1 MTLHDQ
7 FVEVIALL
15 GIEAAE
21 PEIVEDDKIRRQIA
35 SEDLVVRAVR
45 TRLAQLRQ
53 QRVGTNEHHRV
64 AGAHGS
70 GSAHVRG
77 ALTTRPAPTPL
88 TSTARPALGGGPW
101 GAAPTSPAA
110 RGYSFTVPRAT
121 PLARA
126 IARCDSPICQRRT
139 TSTISMRLS
148 SR

>member
-77 ALTTRPAPTPL
+77 ALTTRPAW
-88 TSTARPALGGGPW
+88 TSFTTCSSLGGGPL
-101 GAAPTSPAA
+101 AATPSSSAA
-110 RGYSFTVPRAT
+110 RRYFFTVSRAT

-126 IARCDSPICQRRT
+126 IARCDSPICQR
-139 TSTISMRLS
+139 
-148 SR
+148 